1 MSEVQNVS
9 LQSITEQRAGFIQQR
24 DMMQTNF
31 QQLVGAI
38 FACDVL
44 IKQYE
49 ETLQKELAKELAD
62 ELKNEC
68 EEGDKEHVETVEQE
82 QVEAA

>member
-1 MSEVQNVS
+1 MSEVSEVKNVS
-9 LQSITEQRAGFIQQR
+9 LLQSITEQRAGFIQQR

-44 IKQYE
+44 IKQHE
-49 ETLQKELAKELAD
+49 ETLKKELAD
-62 ELKNEC
+62 ELANKC
-68 EEGDKEHVETVEQE
+68 PEGDKENVEAVEQE

>member
-1 MSEVQNVS
+1 MSEVKNVDL
-9 LQSITEQRAGFIQQR
+9 LQTITEQRAGFIQQR

-44 IKQYE
+44 IKQHE
-49 ETLQKELAKELAD
+49 EALQKELADKLD
-62 ELKNEC
+62 NEC
-68 EEGDKEHVETVEQE
+68 EEGGKEHVETNDQE